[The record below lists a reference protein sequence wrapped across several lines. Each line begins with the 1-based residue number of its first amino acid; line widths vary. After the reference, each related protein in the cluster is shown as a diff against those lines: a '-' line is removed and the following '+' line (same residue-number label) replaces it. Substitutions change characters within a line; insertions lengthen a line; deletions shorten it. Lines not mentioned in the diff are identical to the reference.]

1 MLEIVF
7 VTGTVGAAW
16 LIGENLLHP
25 QIKYGAREPVL
36 IRIGTI
42 WLMLAGIFLFGFGLA
57 WDLTRNGVLQ

>member
-25 QIKYGAREPVL
+25 QI
-36 IRIGTI
+36 